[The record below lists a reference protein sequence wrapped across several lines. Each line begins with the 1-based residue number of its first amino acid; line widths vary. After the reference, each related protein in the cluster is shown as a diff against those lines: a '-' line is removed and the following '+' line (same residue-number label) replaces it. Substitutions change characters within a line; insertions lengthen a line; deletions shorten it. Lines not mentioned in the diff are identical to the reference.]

1 MAARPSGLRTELTK
15 VVVQVQV
22 APPEPGGVG
31 HAAEYRM
38 KLPVEAPGRRRDQLQ
53 QRLELRDVRGEVAG
67 PRASQLLIDLRT
79 GDDYLP
85 ALRSF
90 FKNRERRMM
99 IR

>member
-1 MAARPSGLRTELTK
+1 LPNIGIVTLEDAETGEQIEINTADRNVRSRFASLAETQQMELARVLRRNK
-15 VVVQVQV
+15 ID
-22 APPEPGGVG
+22 
-31 HAAEYRM
+31 R
-38 KLPVEAPGRRRDQLQ
+38 
-53 QRLELRDVRGEVAG
+53 
-67 PRASQLLIDLRT
+67 IDLRT